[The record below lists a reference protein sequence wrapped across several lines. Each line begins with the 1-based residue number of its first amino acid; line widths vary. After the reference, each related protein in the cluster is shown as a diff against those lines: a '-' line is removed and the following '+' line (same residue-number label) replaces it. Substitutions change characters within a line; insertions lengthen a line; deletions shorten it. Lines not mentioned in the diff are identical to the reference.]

1 MALPSPT
8 TPLYNHPLPALE
20 AWLDEQGCYRDQSN
34 PNVWRVTRSSWQ
46 AEIIMDVED
55 IRVRYIKDEYG
66 GKEIQR
72 AFPYS
77 LSRQDVEDAIF
88 TGP

>member
-20 AWLDEQGCYRDQSN
+20 AWLDEQGCYQDQSN
-34 PNVWRVTRSSWQ
+34 PNVWR
-46 AEIIMDVED
+46 DVED
-55 IRVRYIKDEYG
+55 IRVRYIKDAYG

>member
-1 MALPSPT
+1 MALPPSS

-20 AWLDEQGCYRDQSN
+20 AWLNQQGCNQDKNN
-34 PNVWRVTRSSWQ
+34 PNVWRVARPSWQ
-46 AEIIMDVED
+46 AEIVMDIED
-55 IRVRYIKDEYG
+55 IRVRYIQENAG
-66 GKEIQR
+66 SKEIQR